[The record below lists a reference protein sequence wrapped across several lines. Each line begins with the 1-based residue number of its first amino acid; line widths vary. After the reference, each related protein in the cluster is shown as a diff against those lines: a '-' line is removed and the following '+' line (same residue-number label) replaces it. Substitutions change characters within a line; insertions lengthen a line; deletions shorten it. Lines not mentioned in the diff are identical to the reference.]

1 MQANIL
7 AAELTKW
14 IHIFMI
20 LFVLVG
26 HSALPLRYL
35 KYYIIFVIL
44 ILLDWNDT
52 DGMCCLTKVEHYF
65 RTGNFVSRSPLEGGP
80 EFFRP
85 LVNRTFGITLTRT
98 EADRLNNFMFISC
111 LLIAFLRFSST
122 K

>member
-1 MQANIL
+1 MLL
-7 AAELTKW
+7 AAELTKA

-20 LFVLVG
+20 FFVLVG
-26 HSALPLRYL
+26 HTALPLRYL

-65 RTGNFVSRSPLEGGP
+65 RTGNWVSQSPLEGGP

-85 LVNRTFGITLTRT
+85 LVNSMFKLDLTRT
-98 EADRLNNFMFISC
+98 QADRLNNFIFILC
-111 LLIAFLRFSST
+111 LLIANLRFLNSR
-122 K
+122 